1 MLFIKLISQKKS
13 NQSELPFEVRATAAL
28 GISVVA
34 DALDYIG
41 APIFALPI
49 AGDVVD
55 AIVMAILYHLTGSKT
70 STAINSIEFIPV
82 IGDMIPAYTIS
93 TLLWILRASHKR
105 KDKEDSLPMNR
116 SNYTSSI
123 TRINDH
129 IDHGNIIGLDST
141 TQVSLRTKAMRLYAI
156 IFRSRTH

>member
-1 MLFIKLISQKKS
+1 MELISQKKPKKS
-13 NQSELPFEVRATAAL
+13 KQSDMPFEIRATAAL

-49 AGDVVD
+49 VGDIVD
-55 AIVMAILYHLTGSKT
+55 SIVMALLYHLTGSKT

-93 TLLWILRASHKR
+93 TLLWILRASSQR
-105 KDKEDSLPMNR
+105 KKHSSDLLTNQ
-116 SNYTSSI
+116 SNHTGSI
-123 TRINDH
+123 TRI
-129 IDHGNIIGLDST
+129 
-141 TQVSLRTKAMRLYAI
+141 
-156 IFRSRTH
+156 

>member
-1 MLFIKLISQKKS
+1 MELISQKKPKKS
-13 NQSELPFEVRATAAL
+13 KQSDMPFEIRATAAL

-49 AGDVVD
+49 VGDVVD
-55 AIVMAILYHLTGSKT
+55 AIVIALLYHLTGSKA
-70 STAINSIEFIPV
+70 STAISSIEFIPV

-93 TLLWILRASHKR
+93 TLLWILRALHKR
-105 KDKEDSLPMNR
+105 KDNEDNPSMNR
-116 SNYTSSI
+116 SNHPGSI

-129 IDHGNIIGLDST
+129 INRGNVVGMNST
-141 TQVSLRTKAMRLYAI
+141 AQESLRTKAMRLYAI
-156 IFRSRTH
+156 FRSRVQ

>member
-1 MLFIKLISQKKS
+1 MKLTSQRKS
-13 NQSELPFEVRATAAL
+13 NQSDLPFEVRATAAL

-49 AGDVVD
+49 VGDVVD
-55 AIVMAILYHLTGSKT
+55 VIVMAILYHLTGSKS

-93 TLLWILRASHKR
+93 TLLWILRSSHKR
-105 KDKEDSLPMNR
+105 KDNEDSLPMNR
-116 SNYTSSI
+116 SNHTGSI
-123 TRINDH
+123 TRINDR
-129 IDHGNIIGLDST
+129 IDYGNIVDLDST
-141 TQVSLRTKAMRLYAI
+141 TQESLRVKAMRLYAI
-156 IFRSRTH
+156 FRSRAR